1 MIFKNIS
8 ILPPVGYDDPDDD
21 DDLEELKPET
31 EKYLFKFLNDSNIE
45 SLPPGEILKLVYQNS
60 GIKTVLITSTD
71 RAPNGN
77 FISTRDNSLLCCFEL
92 NPKSLTF
99 KLVLELF
106 HKKENRC
113 QYKLMPKFLKFIFG
127 LSAFKTLN
135 LDKISNLQLLIKG
148 EKNK

>member
-8 ILPPVGYDDPDDD
+8 ILPPVGYEEPDDD
-21 DDLEELKPET
+21 EDNLEDTKT
-31 EKYLFKFLNDSNIE
+31 GRYMFKFTNESNIG
-45 SLPPGEILKLVYQNS
+45 SLPPGEILRLVYQNS
-60 GIKTVLITSTD
+60 GDKTVLITSTD

-99 KLVLELF
+99 KLVLKLF

-135 LDKISNLQLLIKG
+135 INKISGLELLI
-148 EKNK
+148 NKRGSI